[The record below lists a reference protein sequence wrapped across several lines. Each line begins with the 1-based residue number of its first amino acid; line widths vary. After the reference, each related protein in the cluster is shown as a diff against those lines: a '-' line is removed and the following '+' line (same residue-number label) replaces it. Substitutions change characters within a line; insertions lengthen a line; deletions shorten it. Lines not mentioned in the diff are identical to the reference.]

1 MTSPEAPA
9 HRPAHT
15 ALRAELRRGIAPWTG
30 LAVALTIL
38 VPLWGKAPQW
48 QGSWGETQSQVHLAA
63 ALLGGPLVA
72 AAACWQGGREHRRRT
87 AELLLSVP
95 RGRLAQVTTAAA
107 PIVLWAAAGYLFAL
121 AVVFA
126 ATAPYTGAGSP
137 SVSIAAADLGYLLS
151 IGFVGFV
158 VGRLVRWR
166 LIAPVSAVCAYVLL
180 GFPGY
185 LDVAARFLSPA
196 QEVRLNGYV
205 PVWWFAP
212 VLVAWT
218 GGIAVAVLLGY
229 AARRRHLAVVPLAL
243 AIAAGTLI
251 AHTGED
257 LFRDDPAVARRV
269 CTKAAP
275 GTPQICMRAADAPVL
290 SQASEALQG
299 MFSRLEGVPGAPVRY
314 VDNGSGPKDGEAA
327 LAYVGRGWGITRNRL
342 TDPHRYVRET
352 ALGLVNHNCSAGP
365 GEKGRKQD
373 ERMAR
378 TTDAV
383 ISWLSGEDSP
393 WYPDSRQLA
402 RLEAMPDAERKVWLG
417 RFLAVPA
424 DCTPS
429 EVPVL

>member
-1 MTSPEAPA
+1 MTGSKTPVR
-9 HRPAHT
+9 RPAHT
-15 ALRAELRRGIAPWTG
+15 ALLAELRRGIAPWTG
-30 LAVALTIL
+30 LSVALTIL
-38 VPLWGKAPQW
+38 VTLWGKASQW

-72 AAACWQGGREHRRRT
+72 AAACWQGGREHRRHT

-107 PIVLWAAAGYLFAL
+107 PVVLWAAAGYLVAL
-121 AVVFA
+121 AAAFA
-126 ATAPYTGAGSP
+126 ATAPYTAAGGP
-137 SVSIAAADLGYLLS
+137 SVSIVAADLGFLLS
-151 IGFVGFV
+151 IGLVGFV

-166 LIAPVSAVCAYVLL
+166 LIAPVSAVCAYVVL

-185 LDVAARFLSPA
+185 LDTSARFLSPA
-196 QEVRLNGYV
+196 QELFLDGSA
-205 PVWWFAP
+205 PVWWFTP
-212 VLVAWT
+212 VLVTWT
-218 GGIAVAVLLGY
+218 GGIAVALLLGY

-251 AHTGED
+251 AHTGEG
-257 LFRDDPAVARRV
+257 LFREDPAVARRV

-275 GTPQICMRAADAPVL
+275 GTPQICVRAVDAPVL
-290 SQASEALQG
+290 PQASEALRG

-314 VDNGSGPKDGEAA
+314 VDSGTDPKDGEAA
-327 LAYVGRGWGITRNRL
+327 LAHVMRGWGITRNRL
-342 TDPHRYVRET
+342 TDPHLYVYDT
-352 ALGLVNHNCSAGP
+352 ALGLVNHDCSAGP

-383 ISWLSGEDSP
+383 ISWLSGEDSL
-393 WYPDSRQLA
+393 WYPDSRSLA
-402 RLEAMPDAERKVWLG
+402 RLKAMPEAERKVWLG

-424 DCTPS
+424 HCTPA